1 MLPQP
6 NAKYIDAEI
15 VDAFEVLK
23 TVVNSGRIIRD
34 RVNKPQKYPLK
45 ELVIVTRDQRKLDD
59 AKRLESYIMDELNIG
74 TVTYSS
80 DEAAYNIKME
90 ATANS
95 ALLGRSSNFNH
106 THATV
111 LLNVNPRFPLIFFA
125 CTTSLDV
132 ALL

>member
-1 MLPQP
+1 MLPEP

-23 TVVNSGRIIRD
+23 TVVISGRIIRD
-34 RVNKPQKYPLK
+34 RVNKPQQYPLN
-45 ELVIVTRDQRKLDD
+45 ELVIVTRDQRKLDH

-95 ALLGRSSNFNH
+95 ALLGRSSDFNH
-106 THATV
+106 THDTL
-111 LLNVNPRFPLIFFA
+111 LLNANPLSPLISFV
-125 CTTSLDV
+125 CTKSLDV
-132 ALL
+132 VLL